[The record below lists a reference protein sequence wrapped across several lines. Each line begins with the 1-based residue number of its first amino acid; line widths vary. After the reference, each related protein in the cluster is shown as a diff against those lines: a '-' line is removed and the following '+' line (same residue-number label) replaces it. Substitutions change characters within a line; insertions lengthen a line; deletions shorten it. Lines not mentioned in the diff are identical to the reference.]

1 MTHRPSFQ
9 APGRLTVLAALL
21 ASLSA
26 PAFAGDGAAV
36 VISQVY
42 GGGGNTGAPYQNDFV
57 ELFNRSASPVT
68 LQGWSIQYT
77 SSAGNSWG
85 SNKTNIP
92 TTTLQPGQYYLIQLA
107 SQAAVGSVLPT
118 ADASGTINMSGT
130 SGKVALVSSQAALT
144 GTNPNTAEQ
153 PALVDLVGFGTSANG
168 FEGSGPTANLT
179 NLLAALRKDG
189 GCTDTDDNKNDFVTG
204 TPLPRNSASDL
215 KVCGSSGGGGTPP
228 AAPIVPKCP
237 ASLSGA
243 LGTAFSGVLSAS
255 DADSIVNAAL
265 IQSGA
270 VAGIGLAGFTPA
282 GSVGGTASVNL
293 QVAANV
299 PAGIYPVVVSFSND
313 ANQSASCTVN
323 VSVAGQ
329 LTIPQIQGSGATSKY
344 ANTVQT
350 TSGVITK
357 KLSGGGFFI
366 QDPNGDGDPS
376 TSDAIY
382 VFGATTAGQ
391 VGDLV
396 RVTGTVTEY
405 KPSGATRS
413 YTELTNVTAVTVTG
427 SGYTIAPTNIQ
438 LPNADLARYEGMLVR
453 FVGPLTVNGN
463 SYLGDRGEL
472 VLSNGRRETPTNRY
486 RPGTPEAIALAKEN
500 DQNMVV
506 LDDGIFT
513 TPTQIPY
520 LADDKTVRSGDTV
533 SDLTGVLDFGAIGG
547 GGAWFKVQPTET
559 PQISRTNA
567 RQDKPEVAP
576 GNVKVAS
583 ANVLNFFTTFT
594 DGTDVEGRTGQGC
607 KVGSSTSKSNCRGA
621 DNMAEFV
628 RQRDKIVNELKG
640 MDADVVGLMEI
651 QNNGDY
657 AVNYLVGQLNQAVGY
672 PAYAVVP
679 QPPATGTDA
688 IRVAMIYKPAVVTPV
703 GASMSDNASINNRP
717 PMAQTFKAVANGAK
731 FSLIVNH
738 LKSKGSCSGAGTG
751 DSDSGDG
758 QGCWNATRVKQ
769 AQQLVNFIKQVVAVS
784 GDPDVLAVGDFN
796 AYGHEDPITYLNGQG
811 MVSEL
816 ERFVRPNGMPY
827 SYVFDGQSGYL
838 DHALASASLDPQV
851 AGVTEWHN
859 NADEPDAIDYN
870 LEGKT
875 NNDPYVNNAFRASDH
890 DPVVVSLNLA
900 PVFADV
906 SAGVKTVVNG
916 LVMNRTTGKFSGT
929 VSFTNTSGQTING
942 PLQFVLQGL
951 TEGVSLD
958 GKSGDLNGAPYLTL
972 PNTSLAPGATVT
984 VTTTFSNPSK
994 ATVTYTPKLYSGTF

>member
-1 MTHRPSFQ
+1 MTHRVSIHS
-9 APGRLTVLAALL
+9 PGRLTVLAALL
-21 ASLSA
+21 AGFAA
-26 PAFAGDGAAV
+26 PAFAAGPVVVSQIYGAGGNAGAAW
-36 VISQVY
+36 
-42 GGGGNTGAPYQNDFV
+42 NRDFI
-57 ELFNRSASPVT
+57 ELFNRSSEPVS
-68 LQGWSIQYT
+68 LAGMSVQYQ
-77 SSAGNSWG
+77 SATG
-85 SNKTNIP
+85 
-92 TTTLQPGQYYLIQLA
+92 TTWQATALPSYVLQPGQYFLVGGA
-107 SQAAVGSVLPT
+107 SGATGTDIGSVDQTGSLNL
-118 ADASGTINMSGT
+118 SGTT
-130 SGKVALVSSQAALT
+130 GKVALSRIA
-144 GTNPNTAEQ
+144 TAMTT
-153 PALVDLVGFGTSANG
+153 ADGGADVIDLVGFGTANR
-168 FEGSGPTANLT
+168 FETSVAPAPSTVNSIQRAGA
-179 NLLAALRKDG
+179 
-189 GCTDTDDNKNDFVTG
+189 GCTDTDDNGADFSAGAVVG
-204 TPLPRNSASDL
+204 PRRTSTALHACS
-215 KVCGSSGGGGTPP
+215 GGGTPP
-228 AAPIVPKCP
+228 AAPIVLNCP
-237 ASLSGA
+237 ASLSGG
-243 LGTAFSGVLSAS
+243 LGTAFSGALSAS
-255 DADSIVNAAL
+255 DSDSIVNAAV
-265 IQSGA
+265 IASGA
-270 VAGIGLAGFTPA
+270 VSGISLTEFAPA
-282 GSVGGTASVNL
+282 TAVGGSASVKL
-293 QVAANV
+293 SVASNV
-299 PAGIYPVVVSFSND
+299 PAGLYPVVVSFSNN
-313 ANQSASCTVN
+313 ASQSNSCTVN

-366 QDPNGDGDPS
+366 QDPNGDGDPT

-382 VFGATTAGQ
+382 VFGATTAGN
-391 VGDLV
+391 VGDMV

-413 YTELTNVTAVTVTG
+413 YTELTSVTAVTVTG

-438 LPNADLARYEGMLVR
+438 LPNADLANYEGMLVR
-453 FVGPLTVNGN
+453 FVGPLAVNGN
-463 SYLGDRGEL
+463 SYLSDRGEL

-486 RPGTPEAIALAKEN
+486 RPGTPEAIALAREN
-500 DQNMVV
+500 AQNIVV

-513 TPTQIPY
+513 TPPQIPY

-533 SDLTGVLDFGAIGG
+533 NDLTGVLDFGAIGG
-547 GGAWFKVQPTET
+547 GGAAFKIQPTET

-567 RQDKPEVAP
+567 RLDKPEVAP

-607 KVGSSTSKSNCRGA
+607 KIGSSTSKSNCRGA
-621 DNMAEFV
+621 DSLAEFV

-672 PAYAVVP
+672 PVYAVVP

-688 IRVAMIYKPAVVTPV
+688 IRVAMIYKPAVVSLV

-717 PMAQTFKAVANGAK
+717 PMAQTFKSVANGAK

-758 QGCWNATRVKQ
+758 QGCWNATRLKQ
-769 AQQLVNFIKQVVAVS
+769 AQQLVSFINQVVATS

-796 AYGHEDPITYLNGQG
+796 SYGQEDPIVYLNGQG

-827 SYVFDGQSGYL
+827 SYVFDAQSGYL
-838 DHALASASLDPQV
+838 DHALASTSLDKQV

-870 LEGKT
+870 LEGKAG
-875 NNDPYVNNAFRASDH
+875 NDPYVNNAFRASDH
-890 DPVVVSLNLA
+890 DPVIVSLNLA
-900 PVFADV
+900 PVLADV
-906 SAGVKTVVNG
+906 SASVKAVQSGYTV
-916 LVMNRTTGKFSGT
+916 NRITSKYSGT
-929 VSFTNTSGQTING
+929 VTFTNVSGAALNG
-942 PLQFVLQGL
+942 PLQFLLQGL
-951 TEGVSLD
+951 PAGVTLD
-958 GKSGDLNGAPYLTL
+958 NKSGTRDGAPYVTL
-972 PNTSLAPGATVT
+972 PDASIAAGASVT
-984 VTTTFSNPSK
+984 VSVSFSNPNK
-994 ATVTYTPKLYSGTF
+994 VTISYTPKLYSGSF

>member
-1 MTHRPSFQ
+1 MTHRVSIHS
-9 APGRLTVLAALL
+9 PGRLTVLAALL
-21 ASLSA
+21 AGFAA
-26 PAFAGDGAAV
+26 PAFAAGPVVVSQIYGAGGNAGAAW
-36 VISQVY
+36 
-42 GGGGNTGAPYQNDFV
+42 NRDFI
-57 ELFNRSASPVT
+57 ELFNRSSEPVS
-68 LQGWSIQYT
+68 LAGMSVQYQ
-77 SSAGNSWG
+77 SATG
-85 SNKTNIP
+85 
-92 TTTLQPGQYYLIQLA
+92 TTWQATALPSYVLQPGQYFLVGGA
-107 SQAAVGSVLPT
+107 SGATGTDIGSVDQTGSLNL
-118 ADASGTINMSGT
+118 SGTT
-130 SGKVALVSSQAALT
+130 GKVALSRIA
-144 GTNPNTAEQ
+144 TAMTT
-153 PALVDLVGFGTSANG
+153 ADGGADVIDLVGFGTANR
-168 FEGSGPTANLT
+168 FETSVAPAPSTVNSIQRAGA
-179 NLLAALRKDG
+179 
-189 GCTDTDDNKNDFVTG
+189 GCTDTDDNGADFSAGAVVG
-204 TPLPRNSASDL
+204 PRRTSTALHACS
-215 KVCGSSGGGGTPP
+215 GGGTPP
-228 AAPIVPKCP
+228 AAPIVLNCP
-237 ASLSGA
+237 ASLSGG
-243 LGTAFSGVLSAS
+243 LGTAFSGALSAS
-255 DADSIVNAAL
+255 DSDSIVNAAV
-265 IQSGA
+265 IASGA
-270 VAGIGLAGFTPA
+270 VSGISLTEFAPA
-282 GSVGGTASVNL
+282 TAVGGSASVKL
-293 QVAANV
+293 SVASSV
-299 PAGIYPVVVSFSND
+299 PAGLYPVVVSFSNN
-313 ANQSASCTVN
+313 ASQSNSCTVN

-366 QDPNGDGDPS
+366 QDPNGDGDPT

-382 VFGATTAGQ
+382 VFGATTAGN
-391 VGDLV
+391 VGDMV

-413 YTELTNVTAVTVTG
+413 YTELTSVTAVTVTG

-438 LPNADLARYEGMLVR
+438 LPNADLANYEGMLVR
-453 FVGPLTVNGN
+453 FVGPLAVNGN
-463 SYLGDRGEL
+463 SYLSDRGEL

-486 RPGTPEAIALAKEN
+486 RPGTPEAIALAREN
-500 DQNMVV
+500 AQNIVV

-513 TPTQIPY
+513 TPPQIPY

-533 SDLTGVLDFGAIGG
+533 NDLTGVLDFGAIGG
-547 GGAWFKVQPTET
+547 GGAAFKIQPTET

-567 RQDKPEVAP
+567 RLDKPEVAP

-607 KVGSSTSKSNCRGA
+607 KIGSSTSKSNCRGA
-621 DNMAEFV
+621 DSLAEFV

-672 PAYAVVP
+672 PVYAVVP

-688 IRVAMIYKPAVVTPV
+688 IRVAMIYKPAVVSLV

-717 PMAQTFKAVANGAK
+717 PMAQTFKSVANGAK

-758 QGCWNATRVKQ
+758 QGCWNATRLKQ
-769 AQQLVNFIKQVVAVS
+769 AQQLVSFINQVVATS

-796 AYGHEDPITYLNGQG
+796 SYGQEDPIVYLNGQG

-827 SYVFDGQSGYL
+827 SYVFDAQSGYL
-838 DHALASASLDPQV
+838 DHALASTSLDKQV

-870 LEGKT
+870 LEGKAG
-875 NNDPYVNNAFRASDH
+875 NDPYVNNAFRASDH
-890 DPVVVSLNLA
+890 DPVIVSLNLA
-900 PVFADV
+900 PVLADV
-906 SAGVKTVVNG
+906 SASVKAVQSGYTV
-916 LVMNRTTGKFSGT
+916 NRITSKYSGT
-929 VSFTNTSGQTING
+929 VTFTNVSGAALNG
-942 PLQFVLQGL
+942 PLQFLLQGL
-951 TEGVSLD
+951 PAGVTLD
-958 GKSGDLNGAPYLTL
+958 NKSGTRDGAPYVTL
-972 PNTSLAPGATVT
+972 PDASIAAGASVT
-984 VTTTFSNPSK
+984 VSVSFSNPNKVAIS
-994 ATVTYTPKLYSGTF
+994 YTPKLYSGSF